1 MPLSKVEMFPRR
13 NASGR
18 GARSAVV
25 EGRSV
30 SPKECVGPFV
40 LHTVVEGRNVFPK
53 ESTRCDLSKVE
64 WFSRR
69 NVLGSKK
76 VGGTGS
82 VEGRIISPK
91 ECNSPINIRM
101 GDYSAEGTSSMPRGQ
116 EAPPTALWEEPAPRS
131 RSPSH
136 CTLGGTRWGLLR
148 TRERLL
154 RSTHKQ
160 RL

>member
-1 MPLSKVEMFPRR
+1 MGFTQVAGMAKIMPHPDVNGTVSCLSNVELFPRSNVAALLPR
-13 NASGR
+13 Y
-18 GARSAVV
+18 AVV
-25 EGRSV
+25 EGRNAP
-30 SPKECVGPFV
+30 PKECVGPFV

-101 GDYSAEGTSSMPRGQ
+101 G
-116 EAPPTALWEEPAPRS
+116 
-131 RSPSH
+131 H
-136 CTLGGTRWGLLR
+136 
-148 TRERLL
+148 
-154 RSTHKQ
+154 
-160 RL
+160 

>member
-1 MPLSKVEMFPRR
+1 MLPRR
-13 NASGR
+13 NASGH
-18 GARSAVV
+18 
-25 EGRSV
+25 
-30 SPKECVGPFV
+30 FV

-91 ECNSPINIRM
+91 ECDSLINIRM
-101 GDYSAEGTSSMPRGQ
+101 GHYGNLFHGACAARVARRPRG
-116 EAPPTALWEEPAPRS
+116 
-131 RSPSH
+131 
-136 CTLGGTRWGLLR
+136 
-148 TRERLL
+148 RE
-154 RSTHKQ
+154 H
-160 RL
+160 

>member
-1 MPLSKVEMFPRR
+1 MTPIMPHPDVNGTVNCLSKVELFPRSNVAALLPR
-13 NASGR
+13 Y
-18 GARSAVV
+18 AVV
-25 EGRSV
+25 EGRNAP
-30 SPKECVGPFV
+30 PKECVGPFV

-101 GDYSAEGTSSMPRGQ
+101 GDYYV
-116 EAPPTALWEEPAPRS
+116 PAPFYAQ
-131 RSPSH
+131 
-136 CTLGGTRWGLLR
+136 GL
-148 TRERLL
+148 
-154 RSTHKQ
+154 
-160 RL
+160 

>member
-1 MPLSKVEMFPRR
+1 MCARRTSLQRRLHLIGQARACLLCCACLLMPHPDVNGTVSCLSKVELFPRR
-13 NASGR
+13 NVAPLF
-18 GARSAVV
+18 ARYAVV

-101 GDYSAEGTSSMPRGQ
+101 GDYVQLGPGTVV
-116 EAPPTALWEEPAPRS
+116 
-131 RSPSH
+131 
-136 CTLGGTRWGLLR
+136 
-148 TRERLL
+148 
-154 RSTHKQ
+154 
-160 RL
+160 

>member
-1 MPLSKVEMFPRR
+1 MLPRR
-13 NASGR
+13 NASGH
-18 GARSAVV
+18 
-25 EGRSV
+25 
-30 SPKECVGPFV
+30 FV
-40 LHTVVEGRNVFPK
+40 LHTVVEDTSVFPK

-101 GDYSAEGTSSMPRGQ
+101 GDYNLAGAVVFMIDGDGE
-116 EAPPTALWEEPAPRS
+116 PTESWRV
-131 RSPSH
+131 RSPP
-136 CTLGGTRWGLLR
+136 
-148 TRERLL
+148 
-154 RSTHKQ
+154 
-160 RL
+160 

>member
-1 MPLSKVEMFPRR
+1 MPHPDVNGTVSCLSKVELFPRR
-13 NASGR
+13 NVAPLF
-18 GARSAVV
+18 ARYAVV

-91 ECNSPINIRM
+91 ECNRPINIRM
-101 GDYSAEGTSSMPRGQ
+101 GDYRASANVSFF
-116 EAPPTALWEEPAPRS
+116 
-131 RSPSH
+131 
-136 CTLGGTRWGLLR
+136 
-148 TRERLL
+148 
-154 RSTHKQ
+154 
-160 RL
+160 